1 MIINLSSFIM
11 DYYEL
16 KSFIIKNE
24 PEVLK
29 ETGRIAVDCSRKKA
43 SETTK
48 TRPALFF
55 VFNLSSWRL
64 IEPGAVRLP
73 SSYRNR
79 EEQGYQVL
87 IVTGKSKATELLR
100 WPGASTIDILYFCGK
115 HSMQAKKKQK
125 IKTVFA
131 PSKNYLQ
138 CTVELGYRAFIKA
151 GGGKAIELL

>member
-1 MIINLSSFIM
+1 M
-11 DYYEL
+11 DY
-16 KSFIIKNE
+16 
-24 PEVLK
+24 
-29 ETGRIAVDCSRKKA
+29 SRKKA

-131 PSKNYLQ
+131 PSKNYLL
-138 CTVELGYRAFIKA
+138 CTFEQGYPALIKF
-151 GGGKAIELL
+151 GGARLPSSYSDRGKQSYRVLTLTGGARPPSFYGDRGY